1 MILSAFC
8 PLTPRPLPHKVGPRI
23 TMFAPRPIFLFA
35 CCALILSAPA
45 GAFAQKNQIFVT
57 ASLTDRRGLF
67 IEDLDRQEIQILE
80 GGQPRRVEFIAR
92 EEVPTVYGILF
103 DHDLVQ
109 EESNQHWGSRLDV
122 SNTNAAKNFAY
133 QLIDKYVGRQT
144 VWVGLYDRE
153 LQVTLDFSTDG
164 FRSKEAIQHMSAGRT
179 TRETFLYSALYSSV
193 MRMKDRNEKRR
204 VLLLFLNLVDSETAS
219 KLKPL
224 RNLLSSSN
232 VELFIVTFA
241 SQLGSGQGL
250 SSMSRSALNELAQA
264 TAGEMFL
271 AGDYRD
277 HPDDITQHIYNQ
289 LRTFYT
295 FGFESESA
303 SDAPAKLTI
312 RCTRPGSKVKCHPTV
327 PVVLP

>member
-1 MILSAFC
+1 
-8 PLTPRPLPHKVGPRI
+8 
-23 TMFAPRPIFLFA
+23 MFVFVWRSVFVFA
-35 CCALILSAPA
+35 CCALILSAQA
-45 GAFAQKNQIFVT
+45 GAFAQKNPVFVT

-67 IEDLDRQEIQILE
+67 IEDLDSQEIQILE
-80 GGQPRRVEFIAR
+80 GGQPRRLEFIAR

-103 DHDLVQ
+103 DRDLLQ
-109 EESNQHWGSRLDV
+109 EESNQRWGSRLDV
-122 SNTNAAKNFAY
+122 SNTNAAKNLAY

-144 VWVGLYDRE
+144 VWVGVYDRE

-164 FRSKEAIQHMSAGRT
+164 FRSKEAIQHMSGGRT
-179 TRETFLYSALYSSV
+179 NRETFLYSALYSSV

-224 RNLLSSSN
+224 KNLLSSSN

-241 SQLGSGQGL
+241 SQLGSGTGL
-250 SSMSRSALNELAQA
+250 NSSLSRSALNELAQA

-277 HPDDITQHIYNQ
+277 HPDDVTQHIYNQ

-327 PVVLP
+327 PVVLR